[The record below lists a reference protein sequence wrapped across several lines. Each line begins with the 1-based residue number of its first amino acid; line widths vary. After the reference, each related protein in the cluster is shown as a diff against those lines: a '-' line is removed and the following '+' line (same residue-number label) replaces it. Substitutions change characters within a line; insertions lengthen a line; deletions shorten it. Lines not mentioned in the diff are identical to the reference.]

1 MGILSLSYISGLQ
14 GNLDMNIT
22 YIVGNGL
29 DLQYGLK
36 TRYRDFYDYQNKL
49 YSDRKAKEGYLNF
62 IYESLFA
69 DEVNEYKNWSDFEL
83 SIGNLT
89 KENSEIIVSE
99 ETKNKFIDDFTDVID
114 DLIAYLKMV
123 EKNFN
128 IENYKIDFEGTLNRI
143 RADLP
148 LSNQEI
154 ISKKYSDKP
163 GESDYVKI
171 LSLNYTGILDKLYES
186 STVSF
191 NNSQR
196 NNAYSFR
203 ISEPIHV
210 HGILDACTILGVSD
224 ESQISDAFS
233 DEQKGF
239 LVKESMLKE
248 YRENMD
254 VRNSEIIKN
263 SDIIILY
270 GVSIGFTDKYL
281 WNQIAKRSIDD
292 EVPVIVYHY
301 VPKFNRG
308 NPIRMRHLYE
318 KVEEKFIKISGID
331 SEFEKKLRGNLI
343 PVIGKSIFELIER

>member
-163 GESDYVKI
+163 
-171 LSLNYTGILDKLYES
+171 LL
-186 STVSF
+186 
-191 NNSQR
+191 Q
-196 NNAYSFR
+196 
-203 ISEPIHV
+203 
-210 HGILDACTILGVSD
+210 
-224 ESQISDAFS
+224 
-233 DEQKGF
+233 
-239 LVKESMLKE
+239 
-248 YRENMD
+248 
-254 VRNSEIIKN
+254 
-263 SDIIILY
+263 
-270 GVSIGFTDKYL
+270 
-281 WNQIAKRSIDD
+281 
-292 EVPVIVYHY
+292 
-301 VPKFNRG
+301 
-308 NPIRMRHLYE
+308 
-318 KVEEKFIKISGID
+318 
-331 SEFEKKLRGNLI
+331 
-343 PVIGKSIFELIER
+343 

>member
-123 EKNFN
+123 EGNFN
-128 IENYKIDFEGTLNRI
+128 IENYKIDFEDLNI
-143 RADLP
+143 EVEADVVNTDNIGDTP
-148 LSNQEI
+148 FKNQE
-154 ISKKYSDKP
+154 Y
-163 GESDYVKI
+163 
-171 LSLNYTGILDKLYES
+171 
-186 STVSF
+186 
-191 NNSQR
+191 
-196 NNAYSFR
+196 
-203 ISEPIHV
+203 
-210 HGILDACTILGVSD
+210 
-224 ESQISDAFS
+224 
-233 DEQKGF
+233 
-239 LVKESMLKE
+239 
-248 YRENMD
+248 
-254 VRNSEIIKN
+254 SEIRTKYF
-263 SDIIILY
+263 LK
-270 GVSIGFTDKYL
+270 TDV
-281 WNQIAKRSIDD
+281 SIDD
-292 EVPVIVYHY
+292 I
-301 VPKFNRG
+301 
-308 NPIRMRHLYE
+308 E
-318 KVEEKFIKISGID
+318 KVIK
-331 SEFEKKLRGNLI
+331 LA
-343 PVIGKSIFELIER
+343 GKICTVNIAVDKNIKQTHTIELL

>member
-1 MGILSLSYISGLQ
+1 MGILCLSDISGVQ

-29 DLQYGLK
+29 DLQYGLE

-49 YSDRKAKEGYLNF
+49 YSERKAKEEYSNF

-69 DEVNEYKNWSDFEL
+69 DEVNDYENWSDFEL
-83 SIGNLT
+83 SIGKLT

-99 ETKNKFIDDFTDVID
+99 ETKNKFIGDFTDV
-114 DLIAYLKMV
+114 IAYLKMV
-123 EKNFN
+123 EKDFN

-171 LSLNYTGILDKLYES
+171 LSLNYTSIFDKLYES

-191 NNSQR
+191 NNNLR
-196 NNAYSFR
+196 NNVYSFH

-210 HGILDACTILGVSD
+210 HGILDVCTILGVSD

-254 VRNSEIIKN
+254 VSNSEIIKN

-301 VPKFNRG
+301 VLKFNRG

-318 KVEEKFIKISGID
+318 KAEEKFIKISGID

>member
-99 ETKNKFIDDFTDVID
+99 ETKNKFIDD
-114 DLIAYLKMV
+114 
-123 EKNFN
+123 
-128 IENYKIDFEGTLNRI
+128 
-143 RADLP
+143 LP

-196 NNAYSFR
+196 NNAYSFH